1 MEKSFLKMFFFG
13 TEEEIEAFIAP
24 LKARCLQPTD
34 QILKNEDGTPRE
46 RLIYNSEDESY
57 ISQSMVKYKVCPHC
71 GQLEKADDIVTVDI
85 TRGQWRR
92 PSGSRYFKRTETLCK
107 KCLGRGDF
115 LALDET
121 DPNRTEDEYLY
132 VDNSSSIRVIKADG
146 RVVWKTGCYGD
157 LPVYEVVEDGDT
169 AEGYR
174 ISVRQREFVEDGASL
189 PDGYAFVCAT
199 NGYGGVRKS
208 VVACDP
214 GNYPTLF
221 ARCEH
226 CGKWWGK
233 DAIHDG
239 KCPDCS
245 DIRIYG
251 YHNWPGER
259 EFKHAEGEEVDRNTL
274 YFGTEVECV
283 GSEDNRFYTAQCKD
297 FIHLEHDGSLG
308 YGGFEMIS
316 QPMTMQYV
324 LSVKDRIAA
333 MFKDLS
339 EHGQKS
345 HEASSCGFHIHVSR
359 KAFKDNDAILKAVAI
374 VNGMEGS
381 MSRFARRVNCSYAR
395 YAYGFN
401 GHDFSKRDVQNID
414 TCGHHVAV
422 NTENSSRD
430 KNTIEFRIFRGT
442 LNINTYL
449 AAIQFVGNIVKMAN
463 SDRIVVRFN
472 DLLEGEYIEKYCEEQ
487 QQYRGDL
494 SSTEFVNFSRFVLG
508 EKIEAYTTALSRET
522 FVDLVQSL
530 ASVGDFSNVS
540 ITFPEEAE
548 VEGGAA

>member
-46 RLIYNSEDESY
+46 RLIFNSEDDTY
-57 ISQSMVKYKVCPHC
+57 ISQSMVKYKICPHC

-85 TRGQWRR
+85 VRSQWKR

-132 VDNSSSIRVIKADG
+132 VDNASSIRVIKADG
-146 RVVWKTGCYGD
+146 RVIWKTSYCGCLSVFD
-157 LPVYEVVEDGDT
+157 VVEASSAAD
-169 AEGYR
+169 GYR
-174 ISVRQREFVEDGASL
+174 LRVRQREFVEDEPSL
-189 PDGYAFVCAT
+189 PAGYTFVYAGD
-199 NGYGGVRKS
+199 GYGGSRKS
-208 VVACDP
+208 VVA
-214 GNYPTLF
+214 GNLEDYPTLF
-221 ARCEH
+221 ARCEQ
-226 CGKWWGK
+226 CGKWWEK
-233 DAIHDG
+233 SSIRDG
-239 KCPDCS
+239 KCPDCI
-245 DIRIYG
+245 DIQIYG
-251 YHNWPGER
+251 YHDWPGQR

-283 GSEDNRFYTAQCKD
+283 GDEDNRFYTAQCKD

-339 EHGQKS
+339 DHGQKS
-345 HEASSCGFHIHVSR
+345 HEASSCGLHIHVSR
-359 KAFKDNDAILKAVAI
+359 RAFKDDDAILKAVAI

-381 MSRFARRVNCSYAR
+381 MSKFARRANCSYAR
-395 YAYGFN
+395 YARGFN
-401 GHDFSKRDVQNID
+401 GRDFSKSDVQNID
-414 TCGHHVAV
+414 TYGHHVAV
-422 NTENSSRD
+422 NTANNSRD
-430 KNTIEFRIFRGT
+430 KNTIEFRIFKGT

-449 AAIQFVGNIVKMAN
+449 AAIEFVGNIVKMAN

-472 DLLEGEYIEKYCEEQ
+472 DLLEGEYIEKYREEQ
-487 QQYRGDL
+487 QQYRGDM
-494 SSTEFVNFSRFVLG
+494 SSTESVNFSRFILD
-508 EKIEAYTTALSRET
+508 EKIAAYTTALSRET

-530 ASVGDFSNVS
+530 ANVGDFSNVS
-540 ITFPEEAE
+540 VTFPEEAE